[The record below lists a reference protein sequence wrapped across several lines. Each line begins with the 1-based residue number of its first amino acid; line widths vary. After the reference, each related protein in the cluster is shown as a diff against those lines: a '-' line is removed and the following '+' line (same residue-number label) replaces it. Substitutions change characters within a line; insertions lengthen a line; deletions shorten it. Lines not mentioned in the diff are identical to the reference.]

1 MSDNDVEKRAQGRL
15 GTVLGEKY
23 RLDAL
28 LGVGGMA
35 VVFAAT
41 HRNQKRV
48 AIKMLHSELS
58 VNEQVRTRFLREGY
72 AANTVDHAGAV
83 AVLDDDTA
91 EDGAAYL
98 VMERLEGDDVDRLW
112 EKSGRRLSP
121 DIVLALASQL
131 LDVLAAAH
139 AKSIIHRDI
148 KPSNLFITRD
158 GTVKVL
164 DFGIA
169 RVRDEASGGARATST
184 GVMLGTPSYMAPEQA
199 LGKSKQIDGTTDVW
213 SVGATLF
220 TLLSGQFVHEGE
232 SATEVVVLV
241 ATQPA
246 RSLAT
251 VAPHIDP
258 RIALLVDR
266 ALAYHRTDRWPSA
279 AAMRDAVR
287 ETYLAVFGDK
297 PTKEPLQSL
306 FAASPM
312 EMAST
317 AYALT
322 VPPLSV
328 VPLPTGTPLPTA
340 APTPV
345 ALPSAQGMTPWPHPG
360 SAPPSFPDRG
370 SSSSPRLPPTTPL
383 EVQRVGTPMPPT
395 PVPSGVSPTP
405 HLPATTARP
414 VVSESYSSPA
424 ALSSKPKNTKVL
436 VVIAVLGLAFGVG
449 AVRTIVAPQ
458 WRSWK
463 NSAPAS
469 PSNSHDIQVA
479 ALGVPDPSGAPP
491 PATQPPDLS
500 AGALPS
506 PPAPPPK
513 EASHNTLPQQGL
525 PASTHAVSQAP
536 DADRPLSG
544 GETAPGAPAAPS
556 AGAKLVVAKAG
567 DGDGSITSDP
577 AGVDCGATCV
587 VEISPGTRVHLT
599 ATPAVGAVFV
609 GWSGACQGTGVC
621 ELSPDTATQVTA
633 SFGRSAAVVVVPAP
647 MCKGQCADASR
658 TCKSRCKSE
667 FRGRERRQCQSLC
680 DTTEHDCKAAA
691 TCP

>member
-1 MSDNDVEKRAQGRL
+1 
-15 GTVLGEKY
+15 
-23 RLDAL
+23 
-28 LGVGGMA
+28 
-35 VVFAAT
+35 
-41 HRNQKRV
+41 
-48 AIKMLHSELS
+48 
-58 VNEQVRTRFLREGY
+58 
-72 AANTVDHAGAV
+72 
-83 AVLDDDTA
+83 
-91 EDGAAYL
+91 
-98 VMERLEGDDVDRLW
+98 
-112 EKSGRRLSP
+112 
-121 DIVLALASQL
+121 
-131 LDVLAAAH
+131 
-139 AKSIIHRDI
+139 
-148 KPSNLFITRD
+148 
-158 GTVKVL
+158 
-164 DFGIA
+164 
-169 RVRDEASGGARATST
+169 
-184 GVMLGTPSYMAPEQA
+184 
-199 LGKSKQIDGTTDVW
+199 
-213 SVGATLF
+213 
-220 TLLSGQFVHEGE
+220 
-232 SATEVVVLV
+232 V

-436 VVIAVLGLAFGVG
+436 VVIAVLGLALGVG

-633 SFGRSAAVVVVPAP
+633 SFGRSAAVMVVPAP